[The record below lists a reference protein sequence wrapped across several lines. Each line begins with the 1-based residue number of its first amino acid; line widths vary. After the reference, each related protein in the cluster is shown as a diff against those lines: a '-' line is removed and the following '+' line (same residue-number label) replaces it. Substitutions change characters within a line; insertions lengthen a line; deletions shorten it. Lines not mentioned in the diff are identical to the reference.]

1 MYTCV
6 TKMEPNKTSSEAVKL
21 TDEYRIDLIRKL
33 RNELIKEFLDDKNLV
48 AYFAEQFHQKEL
60 NNRRVEF
67 IKKELRE
74 LLIAPVDLVH
84 YSTILLEMKQ
94 DGTASISAKNEKL
107 FYDELEKI
115 FKRYVF

>member
-1 MYTCV
+1 
-6 TKMEPNKTSSEAVKL
+6 METQKASEAVKL

-33 RNELIKEFLDDKNLV
+33 RNELIKEYLDERNLV
-48 AYFAEQFHQKEL
+48 SYFAEQYHQKEL

-67 IKKELRE
+67 IKKELKE

-84 YSTILLEMKQ
+84 YAPILLEMKQ
-94 DGTASISAKNEKL
+94 DGTASISSKNEKL

-115 FKRYVF
+115 FKKYVF